1 MTQRSQGVEEVRKFI
16 EEKDRVLSLFG
27 MEVLSLKA
35 GESVVRMKVG
45 EGHLMAAGYCHGGV
59 IFSLADVAFA
69 LACNSHGTLAL
80 ALDMSISFLRAV
92 KRGEQLT
99 ARCSERYL
107 GKSTGCY
114 EIEVTN
120 GRDELV
126 AFLKATAFRKDVPLL
141 TEGHSEPG
149 GRARSL

>member
-1 MTQRSQGVEEVRKFI
+1 MRVPGVEEVRKLI
-16 EEKDRVLSLFG
+16 EKKDRVLSLFG

-45 EGHLMAAGYCHGGV
+45 DEHLMAAGFCHGGV

-69 LACNSHGTLAL
+69 LACNSHGTLSL
-80 ALDMSISFLRAV
+80 ALDMSISFLKAV
-92 KRGEQLT
+92 KRGEALT
-99 ARCSERYL
+99 ARCGEKYL

-120 GRDELV
+120 DRGELV
-126 AFLKATAFRKDVPLL
+126 SLLKATAFRKNVPVP
-141 TEGHSEPG
+141 TG
-149 GRARSL
+149 GTG